1 MVSPLISQTVTTINN
16 DTVICLPLSV
26 SKKVIFDLESGDLCA
41 EELELIKEDTANL
54 NKKIY
59 YLNDAISLMEEKE
72 KSYLSQ
78 IKDYKDID
86 SLKTEKIK
94 TLDSKLTTTKNIKN
108 VLVGTSIGLLII
120 SILLI
125 L

>member
-26 SKKVIFDLESGDLCA
+26 SKQIIFDLESGDLCA
-41 EELELIKEDTANL
+41 EELELIKEDTASL

-59 YLNDAISLMEEKE
+59 YLNDAILLMEEKE

-78 IKDYKDID
+78 IKDYKGID
-86 SLKTEKIK
+86 SLKTEKINTIQHKLDKAK
-94 TLDSKLTTTKNIKN
+94 TTRN
-108 VLVGTSIGLLII
+108 VFMGTSLGLLILTV
-120 SILLI
+120 LLI

>member
-26 SKKVIFDLESGDLCA
+26 SKQIVFDLESGDLCA

-59 YLNDAISLMEEKE
+59 YLSYAISLMEKKE
-72 KSYLSQ
+72 
-78 IKDYKDID
+78 
-86 SLKTEKIK
+86 
-94 TLDSKLTTTKNIKN
+94 
-108 VLVGTSIGLLII
+108 
-120 SILLI
+120 
-125 L
+125 

>member
-26 SKKVIFDLESGDLCA
+26 SKQIIFDLESGDLCA

-59 YLNDAISLMEEKE
+59 YLNDAILLMEEKE

-78 IKDYKDID
+78 IKDYKGID
-86 SLKTEKIK
+86 SLKTEKINTIQYKLDK
-94 TLDSKLTTTKNIKN
+94 TKTTRN
-108 VLVGTSIGLLII
+108 VFMGTSLGLLILTV
-120 SILLI
+120 LLI